1 MRTEYKI
8 LPIREKAERFSNKKT
23 SVNVSNF
30 TLCFSNY
37 FQGFVSF
44 LTDFLVMLHLN
55 RSCYVLVLLRRFCY
69 DKLCTE
75 NAEVLPLGLS
85 PVRECMF
92 IDDGGNDG

>member
-1 MRTEYKI
+1 
-8 LPIREKAERFSNKKT
+8 
-23 SVNVSNF
+23 
-30 TLCFSNY
+30 
-37 FQGFVSF
+37 
-44 LTDFLVMLHLN
+44 MLRLN
-55 RSCYVLVLLRRFCY
+55 CSCYVLVLLRRFWY